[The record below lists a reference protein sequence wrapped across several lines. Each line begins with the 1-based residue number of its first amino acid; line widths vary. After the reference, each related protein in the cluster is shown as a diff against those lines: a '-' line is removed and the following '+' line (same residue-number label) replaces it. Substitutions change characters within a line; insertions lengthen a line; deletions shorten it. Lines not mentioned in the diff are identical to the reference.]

1 MHAWDARAWAFW
13 RDTRHVPG
21 SAVAWVLAT
30 QGRVSMRVSP
40 TTLPVG
46 WPFLARPVFF
56 FSRRYG
62 FAHGFL
68 GDAFWTPGTC
78 GRPAHA
84 QPLWRAAPVSR
95 APVLPDLGTYP
106 ESARSYAYLFGTRFP
121 PTERAPLKCDS
132 RPAAALQ

>member
-56 FSRRYG
+56 FFSALRLRARVSRRRVLDPRDVWPACPRATALAG
-62 FAHGFL
+62 GARQPR
-68 GDAFWTPGTC
+68 A
-78 GRPAHA
+78 RPARPRDLPRICA
-84 QPLWRAAPVSR
+84 LLRVSLWH
-95 APVLPDLGTYP
+95 
-106 ESARSYAYLFGTRFP
+106 EISAH
-121 PTERAPLKCDS
+121 
-132 RPAAALQ
+132 